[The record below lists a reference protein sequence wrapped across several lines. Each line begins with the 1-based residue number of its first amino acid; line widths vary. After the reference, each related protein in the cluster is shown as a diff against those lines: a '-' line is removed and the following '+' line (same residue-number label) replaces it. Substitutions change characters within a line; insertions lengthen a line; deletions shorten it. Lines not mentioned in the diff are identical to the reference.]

1 MRFTDKSIIVTGAGS
16 GIGRAAA
23 LLFAAEG
30 GHVICADKTD
40 GADETASMVAD
51 AGGTA
56 RAIRID
62 AGVEEDVV
70 RTIALAC
77 DSFGGLD
84 VMFANA
90 GISGGMANIFD
101 TEVSLI
107 TEVLRVNLIG
117 PFLAIK
123 HAAPRIAERGQGA
136 IVLTA
141 SVAGIRSGAGSPA
154 YSASKAGVIN
164 LAQVAAQ
171 QLSSSNVRVN
181 AICPGLTE
189 TGMTKP
195 TFDYARDAGKMDRV
209 GRLNPLRRG
218 RSPRS
223 WRRSRSSSRATTPAT
238 STARRSRS
246 MAGCRRATP
255 SPSRNM
261 AVPRCDHAAAWSS
274 AKPVK

>member
-1 MRFTDKSIIVTGAGS
+1 MARFTDKSIIVTGAGS
-16 GIGRAAA
+16 GIGRATA
-23 LLFAAEG
+23 LLFAREG
-30 GHVICADKTD
+30 GKVVVADKTD
-40 GADETASMVAD
+40 GADATAKAITE

-56 RAIRID
+56 VAIQMD
-62 AGVEEDVV
+62 AGLEEDVI
-70 RTIALAC
+70 RTVQLAV

-84 VMFANA
+84 IVFANA

-101 TEVSLI
+101 TDVALI

-117 PFLAIK
+117 PYLAIK
-123 HAAPRIAERGQGA
+123 HAAPRIAERGGGA

-164 LAQVAAQ
+164 LAKTSAQ
-171 QLSSSNVRVN
+171 QLSGSNVRVN

-195 TFDYARDAGKMDRV
+195 TFDYAREAGKMDRV

-218 RSPRS
+218 AQPEELAEVAAFLASDAAS
-223 WRRSRSSSRATTPAT
+223 YVNGQAIAVDGGLSSSHPVIKQEYGR
-238 STARRSRS
+238 TA
-246 MAGCRRATP
+246 
-255 SPSRNM
+255 
-261 AVPRCDHAAAWSS
+261 V
-274 AKPVK
+274 

>member
-1 MRFTDKSIIVTGAGS
+1 MRFENKSIIVTGAGS

-23 LLFAAEG
+23 RLFAAEG
-30 GHVICADKTD
+30 GRVVVADKTE
-40 GADETASMVAD
+40 GADETAHLITETGGIALAIRMD
-51 AGGTA
+51 AGL
-56 RAIRID
+56 
-62 AGVEEDVV
+62 EEDVI

-90 GISGGMANIFD
+90 GISGGMANLFD
-101 TEVSLI
+101 TDVALI

-117 PFLAIK
+117 PFLAVK
-123 HAAPRIAERGQGA
+123 HAAPRIGERGKGA

-164 LAQVAAQ
+164 LAAVSAQ
-171 QLSSSNVRVN
+171 QLSGSNVRVN

-195 TFDYARDAGKMDRV
+195 VFDYAREANKMDRV
-209 GRLNPLRRG
+209 GRLNPLHRG
-218 RSPRS
+218 AQPDELAKVALFLASDDAS
-223 WRRSRSSSRATTPAT
+223 YVNGQAIAVDGGLSSSHPVTRQEYGK
-238 STARRSRS
+238 TA
-246 MAGCRRATP
+246 A
-255 SPSRNM
+255 
-261 AVPRCDHAAAWSS
+261 
-274 AKPVK
+274 

>member
-1 MRFTDKSIIVTGAGS
+1 MARFTNKSIIVTGAGS

-23 LLFAAEG
+23 TLFAAEG
-30 GHVICADKTD
+30 GKVVVADITD
-40 GADETASMVAD
+40 AVEATAQAIRD

-56 RAIRID
+56 EAIRMD
-62 AGVEEDVV
+62 AGSEEDVV
-70 RTIALAC
+70 RTISLAC
-77 DSFGGLD
+77 DKFGGLD

-90 GISGGMANIFD
+90 GISGGMANLFD
-101 TEVSLI
+101 TDVSLI

-117 PFLAIK
+117 PFLAVK

-136 IVLTA
+136 IILTA

-164 LAQVAAQ
+164 LAQVSAQ
-171 QLSSSNVRVN
+171 QLSGSNVRVN

-218 RSPRS
+218 AQPDELAKVALFLASDDAS
-223 WRRSRSSSRATTPAT
+223 YVNGQAIAVDGGLSSSHPVTKQEYGR
-238 STARRSRS
+238 TA
-246 MAGCRRATP
+246 A
-255 SPSRNM
+255 
-261 AVPRCDHAAAWSS
+261 
-274 AKPVK
+274 

>member
-1 MRFTDKSIIVTGAGS
+1 MRFENKSVIVTGAGS

-23 LLFAAEG
+23 IAFAREG
-30 GHVICADKTD
+30 ARVVCADITD
-40 GADETASMVAD
+40 AVEETAAAIGD
-51 AGGTA
+51 AA
-56 RAIRID
+56 RAIRMD
-62 AGVEEDVV
+62 AGSEEDVV
-70 RTIALAC
+70 RTVALAVEAH
-77 DSFGGLD
+77 GGLD

-101 TEVSLI
+101 TDVALF

-123 HAAPRIAERGQGA
+123 HAAPRIAERGGGA

-164 LAQVAAQ
+164 LAQVSAQ
-171 QLSSSNVRVN
+171 QLSGSNVRVN

-189 TGMTKP
+189 TGMTRP
-195 TFDYARDAGKMDRV
+195 TFDYAREAGKMDRV

-218 RSPRS
+218 AQPEELAEAALFLASDAAS
-223 WRRSRSSSRATTPAT
+223 YVNGQALAVDGGLSSSHPVTRQEYGK
-238 STARRSRS
+238 TA
-246 MAGCRRATP
+246 
-255 SPSRNM
+255 
-261 AVPRCDHAAAWSS
+261 V
-274 AKPVK
+274 

>member
-1 MRFTDKSIIVTGAGS
+1 MRFTHKSIIVTGAGS

-23 LLFAAEG
+23 LLFASEG
-30 GHVICADKTD
+30 GSVVVADKTE
-40 GADETASMVAD
+40 GADETAHLIAQ

-56 RAIRID
+56 KAIRID
-62 AGVEEDVV
+62 AGLEEDVI

-90 GISGGMANIFD
+90 GISGGMANLFD
-101 TEVSLI
+101 TDVALI

-123 HAAPRIAERGQGA
+123 HAAPRIAERGKGA

-164 LAQVAAQ
+164 LAAVSAQ
-171 QLSSSNVRVN
+171 QLTGSNVRVN

-195 TFDYARDAGKMDRV
+195 VFDYAREANKMDRV
-209 GRLNPLRRG
+209 GRLNPLHRG
-218 RSPRS
+218 AQPEELAKVALFLASDDAS
-223 WRRSRSSSRATTPAT
+223 YVNGQAIAVDGGLSSSHPVTRQEYGK
-238 STARRSRS
+238 TA
-246 MAGCRRATP
+246 A
-255 SPSRNM
+255 
-261 AVPRCDHAAAWSS
+261 
-274 AKPVK
+274 

>member
-1 MRFTDKSIIVTGAGS
+1 MRFENKSIIVTGAGS

-30 GHVICADKTD
+30 GHVIVADRTE
-40 GADETASMVAD
+40 GADETAHLITQ

-56 RAIRID
+56 KAIRID
-62 AGVEEDVV
+62 AGIEDDVIRAV
-70 RTIALAC
+70 TLAC

-90 GISGGMANIFD
+90 GISGGMANLFD
-101 TEVSLI
+101 TDVALI

-123 HAAPRIAERGQGA
+123 HAAPRIAERGRGA

-164 LAQVAAQ
+164 LAAVSAQ
-171 QLSSSNVRVN
+171 QLTGSNVRVN

-195 TFDYARDAGKMDRV
+195 VFDYAREANKMDRV
-209 GRLNPLRRG
+209 GRLNPLQRG
-218 RSPRS
+218 AQPDELAKVALFLASDDAS
-223 WRRSRSSSRATTPAT
+223 YVNGQAIAVDGGLSSSHPVTRQDYGR
-238 STARRSRS
+238 TA
-246 MAGCRRATP
+246 A
-255 SPSRNM
+255 
-261 AVPRCDHAAAWSS
+261 
-274 AKPVK
+274 

>member
-1 MRFTDKSIIVTGAGS
+1 MTARFTDKSIIVTGAGS

-23 LLFAAEG
+23 MLFAREG
-30 GHVICADKTD
+30 GSVIAADKTS
-40 GADETASMVAD
+40 GAHETAKLITD

-56 RAIRID
+56 IGVMMD
-62 AGVEEDVV
+62 AGLEADVIQTV
-70 RTIALAC
+70 ALAVEH
-77 DSFGGLD
+77 FGGLD
-84 VMFANA
+84 IMFANA

-101 TEVSLI
+101 TDVALI

-117 PFLAIK
+117 PYLAIK
-123 HAAPRIAERGQGA
+123 HAAPKIAERGGGA

-164 LAQVAAQ
+164 LAMTSAQ
-171 QLSSSNVRVN
+171 QLAGSNVRVN
-181 AICPGLTE
+181 AVCPGLTE

-218 RSPRS
+218 AQPEELANVVAFLASNDAS
-223 WRRSRSSSRATTPAT
+223 YVNGQAIAVDGGLSSSHPVTKQEFGK
-238 STARRSRS
+238 TA
-246 MAGCRRATP
+246 
-255 SPSRNM
+255 
-261 AVPRCDHAAAWSS
+261 V
-274 AKPVK
+274 

>member
-1 MRFTDKSIIVTGAGS
+1 MARFTDKSIIVTGAGS

-23 LLFAAEG
+23 TLFAAEG
-30 GHVICADKTD
+30 ARVVVADVTD
-40 GADETASMVAD
+40 GVDATARLIRD

-56 RAIRID
+56 KAIRMD
-62 AGVEEDVV
+62 AGNEDDVI
-70 RTIALAC
+70 RTVALAC
-77 DSFGGLD
+77 EKHGGLD

-101 TEVSLI
+101 TDVSLI

-117 PFLAIK
+117 PYLAVK
-123 HAAPRIAERGQGA
+123 HASPKIAERGGGA
-136 IVLTA
+136 IILTA

-164 LAQVAAQ
+164 LAMVSAQ
-171 QLSSSNVRVN
+171 QLSGANVRVN

-195 TFDYARDAGKMDRV
+195 TFDYARDAGKEDRL

-218 RSPRS
+218 AQPEELAKVALFLASDDAS
-223 WRRSRSSSRATTPAT
+223 YVNGQAIAVDGGLSSSHPVTKQEYGR
-238 STARRSRS
+238 TA
-246 MAGCRRATP
+246 
-255 SPSRNM
+255 
-261 AVPRCDHAAAWSS
+261 V
-274 AKPVK
+274 